1 MWLINSSIGRK
12 FVMSITGIALVLF
25 LLFHGTM
32 NFVAI
37 LSPESYNAICHFLG
51 ANWYALVGTVGLALL
66 VVLHFTFAFI
76 LTWQNYKAR
85 GRDRYDVASSRG
97 EVRFEE
103 YVCSRSDYHRF
114 YAAASVQLLVQNAV
128 CRNCTQ
134 DGWRHRRLVAG
145 NRRSIL
151 HKCALCQSCI
161 LCDLSYLAGS
171 YLVSPHTRC
180 LECFAYV
187 GTKQQNMVRSN
198 QMYRQYRSHFGSVV
212 VCSCCVTLR
221 CPSYYERYN
230 RLCLV
235 INLFCNE

>member
-66 VVLHFTFAFI
+66 VVLHFTFASI

-97 EVRFEE
+97 EVSF
-103 YVCSRSDYHRF
+103 
-114 YAAASVQLLVQNAV
+114 ASKNMFVLGVIIIGFMLLHLYNFWFKMQFVEIA
-128 CRNCTQ
+128 
-134 DGWRHRRLVAG
+134 
-145 NRRSIL
+145 
-151 HKCALCQSCI
+151 HKMGGDI
-161 LCDLSYLAGS
+161 GDLS
-171 YLVSPHTRC
+171 
-180 LECFAYV
+180 ECFAYV
-187 GTKQQNMVRSN
+187 GAQQQNMVRSN
-198 QMYRQYRSHFGSVV
+198 QMYRQYRSYFGSVV
-212 VCSCCVTLR
+212 VCGCCVTLR

>member
-85 GRDRYDVASSRG
+85 GRDRYDVAG
-97 EVRFEE
+97 
-103 YVCSRSDYHRF
+103 SRSEVSFASKNMFVLGVIIIGFMLLHLYNFWFKMQFVEIAHKMGGDIGDLSLATDGAYYISVLFANPVYCVIYLIWLGAIWYHLTHGVWSALHTLGLNNKIWFGRIKCIGNIV
-114 YAAASVQLLVQNAV
+114 ATLLVLLFVAV
-128 CRNCTQ
+128 
-134 DGWRHRRLVAG
+134 V
-145 NRRSIL
+145 L
-151 HKCALCQSCI
+151 HFGAQAI
-161 LCDLSYLAGS
+161 MNG
-171 YLVSPHTRC
+171 TT
-180 LECFAYV
+180 AYV
-187 GTKQQNMVRSN
+187 W
-198 QMYRQYRSHFGSVV
+198 
-212 VCSCCVTLR
+212 
-221 CPSYYERYN
+221 
-230 RLCLV
+230 
-235 INLFCNE
+235 

>member
-85 GRDRYDVASSRG
+85 GRDRYGVASSRG
-97 EVRFEE
+97 EVSF
-103 YVCSRSDYHRF
+103 
-114 YAAASVQLLVQNAV
+114 ASKNMFVLGVIIIGFMLLHLYNFWFKMQFVEIV
-128 CRNCTQ
+128 
-134 DGWRHRRLVAG
+134 
-145 NRRSIL
+145 
-151 HKCALCQSCI
+151 HKI
-161 LCDLSYLAGS
+161 GGDIGDLSL
-171 YLVSPHTRC
+171 
-180 LECFAYV
+180 
-187 GTKQQNMVRSN
+187 
-198 QMYRQYRSHFGSVV
+198 
-212 VCSCCVTLR
+212 
-221 CPSYYERYN
+221 
-230 RLCLV
+230 
-235 INLFCNE
+235 

>member
-97 EVRFEE
+97 EVSF
-103 YVCSRSDYHRF
+103 
-114 YAAASVQLLVQNAV
+114 ASKNMFVLGVIIIGFMLLHLYNFWFKMQFVEIA
-128 CRNCTQ
+128 
-134 DGWRHRRLVAG
+134 
-145 NRRSIL
+145 
-151 HKCALCQSCI
+151 HKMGGDI
-161 LCDLSYLAGS
+161 GDLSLATDYS
-171 YLVSPHTRC
+171 DR
-180 LECFAYV
+180 
-187 GTKQQNMVRSN
+187 K
-198 QMYRQYRSHFGSVV
+198 SVV
-212 VCSCCVTLR
+212 
-221 CPSYYERYN
+221 
-230 RLCLV
+230 
-235 INLFCNE
+235 